1 MTACFP
7 TINTQWFNSVIGSIT
22 AASTPEELQAIINE
36 AYGTVGLINS
46 TIAGQLEQLT
56 LIEALL
62 VPPVTLPTMITWV
75 AGMITYLEA
84 QYAPYAKYIEQQ
96 AAIIGEVAAMTAAVE
111 QAAANFPDVV
121 INIPSV
127 APFCTL

>member
-7 TINTQWFNSVIGSIT
+7 TINTQWFNSIIGSIT

-96 AAIIGEVAAMTAAVE
+96 AAIIGEVAAMSAAVE